1 MINLDGG
8 FCSEKLSIN
17 VDKWLKKMSI
27 NGLIHQVLLHKS
39 NEEQTEVIFRLLFTF
54 VTCKLK
60 EHLNF
65 SDTFSYLLHN
75 YDSRV

>member
-17 VDKWLKKMSI
+17 VDKWLKKMLI

-39 NEEQTEVIFRLLFTF
+39 NEEQTEIIFRLL
-54 VTCKLK
+54 
-60 EHLNF
+60 HAN
-65 SDTFSYLLHN
+65 
-75 YDSRV
+75 